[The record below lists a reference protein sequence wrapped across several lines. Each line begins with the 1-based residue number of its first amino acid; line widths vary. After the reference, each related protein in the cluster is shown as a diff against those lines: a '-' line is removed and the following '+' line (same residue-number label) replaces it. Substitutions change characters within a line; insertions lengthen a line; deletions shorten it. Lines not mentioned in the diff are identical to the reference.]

1 MELQQHIRQQVARE
15 HHELLQPNDPIL
27 MMVTMNELLIAN
39 YLEQFKAM
47 QEAQQEELRK
57 SLLSVSQQSETVSTQ
72 LINRSLVAMQENYET
87 KEKAFAAQLEAAGQ
101 NIVEKI
107 GQEVT
112 GLQKTRNTYE
122 TVAYSLALICAFILG
137 VVVKS
142 VFWH

>member
-1 MELQQHIRQQVARE
+1 MELQQRIRQQVARE

-47 QEAQQEELRK
+47 QEVQQEELRK

>member
-47 QEAQQEELRK
+47 QEVQQEELRK